1 MFDQFKNL
9 GQIAGMLRNAGQ
21 IREQLHEAQ
30 EHLKTVRASAETGG
44 GAVKATV
51 TGAMRLHALE
61 IDPAMFAALVDAASE
76 ADRQMAED
84 LIVGAVNA
92 AMEKAQ
98 RLAAEE
104 MSRRAREMGLPIEP
118 GGDLSGLLGK

>member
-9 GQIAGMLRNAGQ
+9 GQIAGMFKNAGR
-21 IREQLHEAQ
+21 IREQLQEAQ
-30 EHLKTVRASAETGG
+30 AHLKTLRASAETGG

-51 TGAMRLHALE
+51 TGAMRLVALE
-61 IDPAMFAALVDAASE
+61 IDPAMLAALVESTSNE
-76 ADRQMAED
+76 DRHMAED

-98 RLAAEE
+98 RLAADE
-104 MSRRAREMGLPIEP
+104 MARRAREMGLPIDP
-118 GGDLSGLLGK
+118 GSDLTGLLGD